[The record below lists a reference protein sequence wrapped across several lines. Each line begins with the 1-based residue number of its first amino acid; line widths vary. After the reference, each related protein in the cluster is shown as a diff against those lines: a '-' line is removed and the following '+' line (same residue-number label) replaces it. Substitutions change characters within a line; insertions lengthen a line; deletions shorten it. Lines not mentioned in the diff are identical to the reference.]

1 MNLKNTDFKS
11 KITSIPFIPKLI
23 LSSVVILILLSGC
36 GADNFKKIL
45 GKTYIY
51 EDTSYTFTAGFDK
64 DTLYYII
71 KDPQRPYFY
80 RTKYKSKKINDSTFN
95 ITVEKKPAQW
105 QKDTWDIIV
114 NDGNGFKSAESKNYY
129 RLYADSMLIKK
140 AF

>member
-1 MNLKNTDFKS
+1 MKFKNTDQKY
-11 KITSIPFIPKLI
+11 KKNKVPFIPKII

-36 GADNFKKIL
+36 GEDNFKKIL

-51 EDTSYTFTAGFDK
+51 EDTSYAFTAGFDK

-80 RTKYKSKKINDSTFN
+80 RTKYKTEKLNDSTFH
-95 ITVEKKPAQW
+95 ITVEKKPNQW
-105 QKDTWDIIV
+105 PKDTWDIIV
-114 NDGNGFKSAESKNYY
+114 TDGNGFKSAESKNYY